1 MYRWWGL
8 GEGEGGKG
16 VAVDVYCL
24 FFVVGGGGVILVA
37 AVLCCCVMIRTY
49 THLLELVP

>member
-1 MYRWWGL
+1 MVCCVGMGGSVVMYGERLVGVCPVEQWG
-8 GEGEGGKG
+8 G
-16 VAVDVYCL
+16 V
-24 FFVVGGGGVILVA
+24 GVILVA